1 MIELGAQSL
10 LQLILT
16 IESVAMAIIAG
27 FFLLLMNATKD
38 ERGRWWFRGW
48 TLFAFALAAEAIG
61 QHNSGIESAMAY
73 VGTLLCIAAG
83 YGAIAGCYEFTKA
96 KGVSLWANVLVVAGA
111 VAALLVTSRTDLVS
125 DLIGPEVTLFVAMV
139 VVCVT
144 MYPFIR
150 ERRFSGVRPIFISAL
165 LLSLMMGRTLFS
177 SAYLGLQHAELNALY
192 WSAEV
197 VGGAILATMLAM
209 GQLITLLDEIRVE
222 VEDGNAA
229 LSRALSSLEVAAKVD
244 ALTGLHN
251 RYAFYTLTDGFRNR
265 ADQANIVILD
275 LNNLKRINDTF
286 GHHNGDRALLSVA
299 QRLREVAR
307 AQDYVFRWGGD
318 EFVLLLFGMSAE
330 KARDR
335 VTRMQPPQAL
345 DIMETHD
352 PVPLALSWGIAPF
365 NPLDVDGS
373 LRQADAQLYAQK
385 RLLGSA
391 ARFPT

>member
-27 FFLLLMNATKD
+27 FFLLVMGATKD

-61 QHNSGIESAMAY
+61 QHNAGVESAMAY
-73 VGTLLCIAAG
+73 VGTLLSIAAG
-83 YGAIAGCYEFTKA
+83 YGAVAGCYEFAKA
-96 KGVSLWANVLVVAGA
+96 KGVPLWANTMVVLGA
-111 VAALLVTSRTDLVS
+111 AAALLVTSRTDLTA
-125 DLIGPEVTLFVAMV
+125 DLIGPEVTLFVAMI
-139 VVCVT
+139 VVCIAI
-144 MYPFIR
+144 YPFLR
-150 ERRFSGVRPIFISAL
+150 ERRLSGVRPIFISAL
-165 LLSLMMGRTLFS
+165 LLALMMGRTLFA
-177 SAYLGLQHAELNALY
+177 SAVLGFQHGQLNALY

-197 VGGAILATMLAM
+197 VGGGILATMLAM
-209 GQLITLLDEIRVE
+209 GQLITLLDELRIE

-251 RYAFYTLTDGFRNR
+251 RYAFYTLTDGLRTR
-265 ADQANIVILD
+265 SDRGNIVILD
-275 LNNLKRINDTF
+275 LNNLKRINDTY

-299 QRLREVAR
+299 QRLREVAG

-318 EFVLLLFGMSAE
+318 EFVLLLFGLTSAE
-330 KARDR
+330 TRDR
-335 VTRMQPPQAL
+335 ITRMEPPKSL
-345 DIMETHD
+345 DVIEAHE
-352 PVPLALSWGIAPF
+352 PVPLSVSWGIAAF

-391 ARFPT
+391 ARFPQ